1 MSLPGAV
8 FAPVELGK
16 FMHIPHVTSIL
27 NFFFDQVVLG
37 EHFRCAPEIIDF
49 SNSQFYDGRLVPLR
63 LPTKLE
69 RLNPSLIDV
78 RVTNGEKN
86 GKVNEREADK
96 IVDMIKKTMEMQDS
110 ELSPRS
116 IGVISLIGD
125 EQSRLIRGRLLDAVG
140 PELLAK
146 HNVLVGLTTSGW

>member
-1 MSLPGAV
+1 LS
-8 FAPVELGK
+8 
-16 FMHIPHVTSIL
+16 
-27 NFFFDQVVLG
+27 
-37 EHFRCAPEIIDF
+37 EHFRCAPEIIEF

-69 RLNPSLIDV
+69 RLKPSLLDV
-78 RVTNGEKN
+78 RVSGGEKN

-96 IVDMIKKTMEMQDS
+96 IVEMIKKTMGTHDS
-110 ELSPRS
+110 DSSPRS

-146 HNVLVGLTTSGW
+146 HNVLVSV